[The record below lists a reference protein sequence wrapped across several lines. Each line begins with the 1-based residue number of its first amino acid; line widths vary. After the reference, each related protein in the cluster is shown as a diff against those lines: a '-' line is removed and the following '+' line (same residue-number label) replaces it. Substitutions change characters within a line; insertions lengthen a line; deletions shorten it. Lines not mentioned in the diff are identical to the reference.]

1 MLKSDKIFIAGH
13 KGLVGEAFLRH
24 LKSQKYRN
32 IITKNKDELDL
43 RNYNDVMKFFKKN
56 KIDILLI
63 CAAKVGGILSNLNNP
78 FEFILYNT
86 KIQNNLFEAAKIYK
100 LKKIMFMGS
109 SCIYPKFAKNPIKE
123 SQLLSGYLEKT
134 NEAYALSKI
143 QGLKTAEFLIKKFNL
158 DIRCFMPCNLFGYA
172 DKFFDKGN
180 NHVIPALID
189 RVFEAKMKN
198 LDELIIWGDGTP
210 KREFMH
216 ADDLALNII
225 NLMKVNRKSF
235 LKNIGEEY
243 FYNIGCNKEISIKS
257 LTYQIVKI
265 LKYKGNVRFDKTKPN
280 GTLRKF
286 MSKDKLK
293 KLIKINNQNFNLMLI
308 KTINHY
314 LYLRKKKNE
323 LI

>member
-13 KGLVGEAFLRH
+13 KGLVGDAFLRI
-24 LKSQKYRN
+24 LKSKKYRN
-32 IITKNKDELDL
+32 IIVKNKDELDL
-43 RNYNDVMKFFKKN
+43 RNHDAVMNFFKKN

-78 FEFILYNT
+78 YEFILYNT
-86 KIQNNLFEAAKIYK
+86 KIQNNLFEAAKLYK
-100 LKKIMFMGS
+100 VKKTMFMGS
-109 SCIYPKFAKNPIKE
+109 SCIYPKFAKNPINE
-123 SQLLSGYLEKT
+123 NQLLSGYLEKT

-143 QGLKTAEFLIKKFNL
+143 QGLKTAEFLIKKMNL

-189 RVFEAKMKN
+189 RVYDAKLNDLKN
-198 LDELIIWGDGTP
+198 IVIWGDGSP

-216 ADDLALNII
+216 ADDLALNIL
-225 NLMKVNRKSF
+225 NLLKVSRKFF

-243 FYNIGCNKEISIKS
+243 FYNIGSTKEISIKN
-257 LTYQIVKI
+257 LTYKIVKI
-265 LKYKGNVRFDKTKPN
+265 LKFKGNIVFDKTKPN

-286 MSKDKLK
+286 MSKSKIK
-293 KLIKINNQNFNLMLI
+293 KLIKVKNQNFDLMLK

-314 LYLRKKKNE
+314 LYLRKKKDE

>member
-13 KGLVGEAFLRH
+13 KGLVGDAFLRI
-24 LKSQKYRN
+24 LKSKKYKN
-32 IITKNKDELDL
+32 IIVKNKDELDL
-43 RNYNDVMKFFKKN
+43 RNHNAVMKFFKKN

-78 FEFILYNT
+78 YEFILYNT
-86 KIQNNLFEAAKIYK
+86 KIQNNLFEAAKLYK
-100 LKKIMFMGS
+100 VKKTMFMGS
-109 SCIYPKFAKNPIKE
+109 SCIYPKFAKNPINE
-123 SQLLSGYLEKT
+123 NQLLSGYLEKT

-143 QGLKTAEFLIKKFNL
+143 QGLKTAEFLIKKMNL

-189 RVFEAKMKN
+189 RVYDAKINDLKN
-198 LDELIIWGDGTP
+198 IIIWGDGSP

-216 ADDLALNII
+216 ADDLAMNIL
-225 NLMKVNRKSF
+225 NLMKVSRKFF

-243 FYNIGCNKEISIKS
+243 FYNIGSTKEISIKN
-257 LTYQIVKI
+257 LTYKIVKI
-265 LKYKGNVRFDKTKPN
+265 LKFKGNIVFDKTKPN

-286 MSKDKLK
+286 MSKNKIE
-293 KLIKINNQNFNLMLI
+293 KLIKVKNQNFDLMLK
-308 KTINHY
+308 KTIDHY
-314 LYLRKKKNE
+314 LYLKKKKG
-323 LI
+323 

>member
-13 KGLVGEAFLRH
+13 KGLVGDAFLRI
-24 LKSQKYRN
+24 LKSKKYKN
-32 IITKNKDELDL
+32 IIVKNKDELDL
-43 RNYNDVMKFFKKN
+43 RNHNAVMKFFKKN

-78 FEFILYNT
+78 YEFILYNT
-86 KIQNNLFEAAKIYK
+86 KIQNNLFEAAKLYK
-100 LKKIMFMGS
+100 VKKTMFMGS
-109 SCIYPKFAKNPIKE
+109 SCIYPKFAKNPINE
-123 SQLLSGYLEKT
+123 NQLLSGYLEKT

-143 QGLKTAEFLIKKFNL
+143 QGLKTAEFLIKKMNL

-189 RVFEAKMKN
+189 RVYDAKINDLKN
-198 LDELIIWGDGTP
+198 IIIWGDGSP

-216 ADDLALNII
+216 ADDLAMNIL
-225 NLMKVNRKSF
+225 NLMKVSRKFF

-243 FYNIGCNKEISIKS
+243 FYNIGSTKEISIKN
-257 LTYQIVKI
+257 LTYKIVKI
-265 LKYKGNVRFDKTKPN
+265 LKFKGNIVFDKTKPN

-286 MSKDKLK
+286 MSKNKIE
-293 KLIKINNQNFNLMLI
+293 KLIKVKNQNFDLMLK
-308 KTINHY
+308 KTIDHY
-314 LYLRKKKNE
+314 LYLKKKE
-323 LI
+323 RLI